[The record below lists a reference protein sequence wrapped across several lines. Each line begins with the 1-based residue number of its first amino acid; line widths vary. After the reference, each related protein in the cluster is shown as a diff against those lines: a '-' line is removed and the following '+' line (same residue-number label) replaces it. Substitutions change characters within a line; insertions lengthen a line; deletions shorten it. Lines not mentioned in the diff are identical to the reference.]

1 MRSGKTY
8 SLLVALIVS
17 ASFCGPSPAEPLELL
32 WSTFLGGSGDDY
44 GYSVA
49 VDDSGWVYVA
59 GQSLSTDF
67 PAAEK
72 GSRLICA
79 ERNDAF
85 LAKLSSSG
93 QVLRYL
99 TIVGGDEPDAATGVA
114 ADVYGNAYLTGW
126 TGSSNFP
133 VTPGAFDAALDGDQD
148 AFLARLNASGSILE
162 YATYLGGE
170 GKEEGTAIAVDQA
183 RRASLTGTT
192 DSPDFPVSASAY
204 DTSHNGGQDVF
215 ATQFTDWGGAL
226 EFSTLIGG
234 SGDETGRGIAV
245 DQGGNVYLT
254 GVTDSPDYPTSM
266 AAYDTSYR
274 GGLFGDAFVTKVHLT
289 GSVLSYSTFLGGQG
303 SDLGQ
308 DIALER
314 DKSAVVMGFTDSPD
328 FPATA
333 GALDTSYNGGGYDL
347 FLARLNPWAQEL
359 SWSTFLG
366 GSGEEYGYGLALDPD
381 DRPFVAGFTRSSDFP
396 VTADAFSTERS
407 GAFDLFVTRLDYD
420 AGGLLFSTYLGAGE
434 DDYVYGHCIAADDS
448 GNAYLTGYT
457 LSADFPTT
465 PDALDTIHGG
475 GFDALLA
482 RIGPA
487 GSTPVADRDVPVSQP
502 PDPRLAQNAPNPF
515 NASTEIHYQLSRDAD
530 VSLRIYN
537 VAGQMVRT
545 LVNARQPAG
554 FHATIWDGTDDSRRA
569 AASGIY
575 FCRLEAGRE
584 AETIKMVLVR

>member
-1 MRSGKTY
+1 MNLAVRIP
-8 SLLVALIVS
+8 LVIFLGVLS
-17 ASFCGPSPAEPLELL
+17 AASSPAEPIDLL

-44 GYSVA
+44 GLSVA

-59 GQSLSTDF
+59 GQTLSTDF

-72 GSRLICA
+72 GLRRVRA
-79 ERNDAF
+79 ERDDAF
-85 LAKLSSSG
+85 LAKLSASG

-126 TGSSNFP
+126 TGSSNLP
-133 VTPGAFDAALDGDQD
+133 ITPGTFDATLDGDQD
-148 AFLARLNASGSILE
+148 AFLVKLNTGGSIIE
-162 YATYLGGE
+162 YATYLGG
-170 GKEEGTAIAVDQA
+170 GGIEEGTAIAVDAA
-183 RRASLTGTT
+183 RRASLTGST
-192 DSPDFPVSASAY
+192 DSPDFPLSASAY

-215 ATQFTDWGGAL
+215 AVQFTEWGGAL

-266 AAYDTSYR
+266 AAYDTGY
-274 GGLFGDAFVTKVHLT
+274 GGGPFGDVFVTKVHLT

-308 DIALER
+308 GIAVER
-314 DKSAVVMGFTDSPD
+314 DKSVVVMGFTNSPD
-328 FPATA
+328 FPATP

-347 FLARLNPWAQEL
+347 FLAHLDPWGQNL

-366 GSGEEYGYGLALDPD
+366 GSGEDLGYGLALDPD
-381 DRPFVAGFTRSSDFP
+381 ARAIVAGFTESDDLP
-396 VTADAFSTERS
+396 VTPDAFAAQRS
-407 GAFDLFVTRLDYD
+407 GVFDLFVMKLDYSA
-420 AGGLLFSTYLGAGE
+420 AGVLYGTYLGAEE
-434 DDYVYGHCIAADDS
+434 DDFLYGSCIAADDS

-457 LSADFPTT
+457 LSAGFPVT
-465 PDALDTIHGG
+465 PEALDTTHGG
-475 GFDALLA
+475 GFDAVLVK
-482 RIGPA
+482 IGPDA
-487 GSTPVADRDVPVSQP
+487 GTPVTDRDAPAQQP
-502 PDPRLAQNAPNPF
+502 RTARLMQNAPNPF
-515 NASTEIHYQLSRDAD
+515 NASTEIRYRLHREAD

-537 VAGQMVRT
+537 IAGQVVRT
-545 LVNARQPAG
+545 LVKAHRPAG
-554 FHATIWDGTDDSRRA
+554 YHAAAWDGTDDDRRA

-575 FCRLEAGRE
+575 FCRLQAGGM
-584 AETIKMVLVR
+584 AETIKMVLLR